1 MGAKVIWN
9 RQRNKWYVRVYDNG
23 REWKEPVG
31 PDRTE
36 AEAVTAQIERDLSR
50 RRKDRL
56 AGRICFE
63 PGASVNGERAFRWW
77 AANYR
82 FKRSTAA
89 TNRSALEQHLVP
101 FFGDMDLRYL
111 THLDIRRFADS
122 RFEAGKSEATVSN
135 AVSLLRRV
143 INLLIETQVLSCN
156 PVPRMM
162 KEVAESAR
170 AHPERQPTRNRDA
183 WTPEEAWTLMDVA
196 ESRERAWAPI
206 FFFYFQTGARLGEG
220 IALKWDAVNLVD
232 GDIHIRRAVSG
243 GEEGDP
249 KWGKD
254 RHVPIANE
262 LHGLLRRVARD
273 RQIADPWTSP
283 EYVFLSPRGCRIDK
297 DNLERAWNRVRTH
310 AHAKHGVR
318 PFSLHSFRHTWVSTM
333 LRSGEDPQW
342 VAKCVGDSLDV
353 IYKHY
358 SHAIANQQRDL
369 TALSRPQA
377 SVVASRGLLQPEAA
391 RASHLSDRPS
401 SPRYT

>member
-1 MGAKVIWN
+1 
-9 RQRNKWYVRVYDNG
+9 
-23 REWKEPVG
+23 
-31 PDRTE
+31 
-36 AEAVTAQIERDLSR
+36 
-50 RRKDRL
+50 
-56 AGRICFE
+56 
-63 PGASVNGERAFRWW
+63 VNGERALRWW

-89 TNRSALEQHLVP
+89 TNRSALEQHLIP
-101 FFGDMDLRYL
+101 FFGDLDLRHL
-111 THLDIRRFADS
+111 THLDIRRFADT

-143 INLLIETQVLSCN
+143 INLLVETQVLSCN

-162 KEVAESAR
+162 REVAESAR
-170 AHPERQPTRNRDA
+170 AHPERQPTRKRDA

-196 ESRERAWAPI
+196 ESREPAWAPI
-206 FFFYFQTGARLGEG
+206 FFFYFQTGTRLGEG

-232 GDIHIRRAVSG
+232 RDVHIRRAISR

-254 RHVPIANE
+254 RHVPISSE
-262 LHGLLRRVARD
+262 LHGLLRQLARD
-273 RQIADPWTSP
+273 RQIADPWRCP
-283 EYVFLSPRGCRIDK
+283 DYVFLSPRGCRIDK

-310 AHAKHGVR
+310 AHARHGVR

-377 SVVASRGLLQPEAA
+377 SVAGNRGLSLPEEPKAYH
-391 RASHLSDRPS
+391 RADRS
-401 SPRYT
+401 SSRQYI

>member
-1 MGAKVIWN
+1 VSAKVIWN
-9 RQRNKWYVRVYDNG
+9 RQRNKWYVRVYEDG
-23 REWKEPVG
+23 REWKQPVG
-31 PDRTE
+31 PDRAE
-36 AEAVTAQIERDLSR
+36 AEAVAAQIERDLT
-50 RRKDRL
+50 RKREDRL

-63 PGASVNGERAFRWW
+63 LGGCVHGEKALRWW
-77 AANYR
+77 AANYK

-89 TNRSALEQHLVP
+89 TNRSALEQHLIP
-101 FFGDMDLRYL
+101 FFGEMDLRHL

-122 RFEAGKSEATVSN
+122 RFAAGKSEATVSN

-143 INLLIETQVLSCN
+143 INLLIDAKALSRN
-156 PVPRMM
+156 PVPKMM
-162 KEVAESAR
+162 REVMESAR

-196 ESRERAWAPI
+196 ERREPAWAPI

-232 GDIHIRRAVSG
+232 RDIHIRRAVSG

-254 RHVPIANE
+254 RHVPISNE
-262 LHGLLRRVARD
+262 LHQLLRQLARD
-273 RQIADPWTSP
+273 RQITTPWTCP
-283 EYVFLSPRGCRIDK
+283 EYVFLSPRGYRIDK
-297 DNLERAWNRVRTH
+297 DNLERAWNRVRAH
-310 AHAKHGVR
+310 AHAKHAVR

-342 VAKCVGDSLDV
+342 VAKSVGDSLEV

-377 SVVASRGLLQPEAA
+377 SGAMIRGPLQPEGERACH
-391 RASHLSDRPS
+391 RSDRLASH
-401 SPRYT
+401 